1 MHLCKEIKEKIFMK
15 RPTLFLIIFLLCC
28 LTLQAQQTYDLST
41 SPSDTYKPSIQVF
54 LPSADKA
61 NGCAVIL
68 CPGGGMRALS
78 WESDVEQMAAFLNER
93 GIAAIGLRYHLNT
106 GSFPQGMK
114 MSPMVDVTHL
124 ERFPQADANP
134 MHYPAGDSILQ
145 LAANDAKAAIR
156 LVRQHA
162 QDWHLDTHKIGYLG
176 FSAGGG
182 VAIAATIQATDP
194 VERPDFLCTNFGP
207 SLIPVQVPNPAPPLL
222 IMTRAEHPNVA
233 AGLVNLFLEWK
244 KAGGNAELHLYGDGS
259 GPYTLMPQTG
269 RTTTE
274 SWSQQLLLWLEAKG
288 FAKRP

>member
-1 MHLCKEIKEKIFMK
+1 MK
-15 RPTLFLIIFLLCC
+15 RPILSIILALLCC
-28 LTLQAQQTYDLST
+28 IPSWAQQTYDLPAST
-41 SPSDTYKPSIQVF
+41 SDTYKPSIQVF
-54 LPSADKA
+54 LPSAEKA

-78 WESDVEQMAAFLNER
+78 WESDVEQMVTFLNEQ
-93 GIAAIGLRYHLNT
+93 GIAAIGLKYHLNT

-145 LAANDAKAAIR
+145 LAANDAKAAIHM
-156 LVRQHA
+156 VRQQA
-162 QDWHLDTHKIGYLG
+162 QAWHLNTQKIGYLG

-194 VERPDFLCTNFGP
+194 TERPDFLCTNFGP
-207 SLIPVQVPNPAPPLL
+207 SLMPVQVPTPAPPLL
-222 IMTRAEHPNVA
+222 IMTRADHPNVA

-244 KAGGNAELHLYGDGS
+244 KAGGNAELHLYGDGA

-274 SWSQQLLLWLEAKG
+274 SWSQQFLLWLRAKG
-288 FAKRP
+288 FVSP

>member
-1 MHLCKEIKEKIFMK
+1 MK

-93 GIAAIGLRYHLNT
+93 GIAAIGLKYHLNT

-207 SLIPVQVPNPAPPLL
+207 SLMPVQVPNPAPPLL